1 MAAAV
6 VPRDAA
12 EKLLR
17 LRLDP
22 FSDLTLECAMVS
34 TASSP
39 SAVSAAC
46 GPGPGEC
53 ALLRAETIASLDVL
67 RFAAA
72 RAVYMTKAGRSRAK
86 SLQSELMTSVSPVS
100 SFHEAVRRFGP
111 RAGFEGPLLAAR
123 IVSAEGA
130 PRNPI
135 LPSSASADVW
145 LAGLAAAC
153 GGGGLVGGSEISD
166 RLASLASTAEG
177 ARAVAAAFKLGTAKS
192 GGPAV
197 APSSPSE
204 LAEACI
210 CVIGTTE

>member
-100 SFHEAVRRFGP
+100 SFHEAGRQHAVEP
-111 RAGFEGPLLAAR
+111 TSPNE
-123 IVSAEGA
+123 
-130 PRNPI
+130 
-135 LPSSASADVW
+135 ADP
-145 LAGLAAAC
+145 C
-153 GGGGLVGGSEISD
+153 TSHPPGS
-166 RLASLASTAEG
+166 
-177 ARAVAAAFKLGTAKS
+177 
-192 GGPAV
+192 GPAFTLT
-197 APSSPSE
+197 A
-204 LAEACI
+204 
-210 CVIGTTE
+210 